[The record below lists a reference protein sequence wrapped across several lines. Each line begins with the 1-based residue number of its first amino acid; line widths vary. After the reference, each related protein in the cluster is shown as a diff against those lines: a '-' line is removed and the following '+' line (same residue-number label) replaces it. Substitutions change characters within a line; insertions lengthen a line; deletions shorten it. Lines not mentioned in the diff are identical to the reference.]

1 MFKLNNQMEKVEQ
14 TGEIAKMP
22 HAAAITISFLT
33 LRPIEEW
40 RMV

>member
-1 MFKLNNQMEKVEQ
+1 MTDVQVKQSNGTE
-14 TGEIAKMP
+14 EIAKMP